1 MCVDEKGDQTTS
13 LHHRVIYSISTA
25 YAAVAVGGWLAVV
38 CVVEQG
44 EHVQRRWRREQ
55 PRPVRG
61 EWRYR
66 AGAVLQLQAEHAGG
80 ARQAMS
86 RHRRRRHQAK
96 LFRPVSIYYY
106 NSVYR
111 TTPSHRHTH
120 TGWMFP
126 QHVIFKLCMT
136 VYKCLHGL
144 ALKHLAESCVP
155 VADVAGRRQLRSA
168 SRGLLNYN
176 MSNYGQT
183 VSPVLTSGTHFRSIS
198 GNQHQ

>member
-1 MCVDEKGDQTTS
+1 MC
-13 LHHRVIYSISTA
+13 A
-25 YAAVAVGGWLAVV
+25 
-38 CVVEQG
+38 VEQG
-44 EHVQRRWRREQ
+44 ECSEHVQRRWRREQ

-66 AGAVLQLQAEHAGG
+66 AGAVLQLQAEHARG

-120 TGWMFP
+120 RLDVP
-126 QHVIFKLCMT
+126 QRVIFKLCMT
-136 VYKCLHGL
+136 VYKSLHGL
-144 ALKHLAESCVP
+144 APKYLGESCVP

-168 SRGLLNYN
+168 SRGLLNFPRYN
-176 MSNYGQT
+176 MSNYGQI
-183 VSPVLTSGTHFRSIS
+183 VSPILTSGTHFRSIS